1 MWNGS
6 ILLIRTILEGQNE
19 NGFSQSQ
26 RECSCEIPASISD
39 TTRTDEVV
47 GNQCGYSADIV
58 VEIAACNYA
67 GESAFKN
74 VGTGIVYDVKRTY
87 RPQRSM
93 NIILTGEAREHGKI

>member
-6 ILLIRTILEGQNE
+6 ILLIRTIQQEQNN
-19 NGFSQSQ
+19 NGFPQNQ
-26 RECSCEIPASISD
+26 YKCSCEIPANISD

-47 GNQCGYSADIV
+47 GNQCGYSADIT

-74 VGTGIVYDVKRTY
+74 VGTGIMYDVKRTY
-87 RPQRSM
+87 RPPKSM